1 MVTFVFGCLLRK
13 EMGALNRV
21 FPIKEIMIA
30 QSLTYSEVMLSRRIV
45 ILDGKNFRELGRKE
59 KKHVYRMSI
68 YLNVIFCML
77 LSRNKTDIEDECV

>member
-1 MVTFVFGCLLRK
+1 
-13 EMGALNRV
+13 MGALNRV

-30 QSLTYSEVMLSRRIV
+30 QSLTYSEVMLSRRLV
-45 ILDGKNFRELGRKE
+45 ILDGKKFRELGRKE

-77 LSRNKTDIEDECV
+77 LSRNKSDIEDECV